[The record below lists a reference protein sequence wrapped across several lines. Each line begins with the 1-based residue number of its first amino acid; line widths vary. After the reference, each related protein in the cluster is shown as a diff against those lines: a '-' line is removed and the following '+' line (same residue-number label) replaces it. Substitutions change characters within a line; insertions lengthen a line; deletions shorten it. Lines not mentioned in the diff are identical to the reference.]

1 MTAAVPATETIVTP
15 AQSATVFK
23 QRLNIFLPCAIPL
36 RFILHFAWLTLADA
50 GPTAWTISCARRAGC
65 KFTLARH
72 RGQKE
77 ARMPSDPERRARGAQ
92 KIGEILGQTPDQV
105 ERSLGDV
112 APQLATY
119 VLETIYGDIY
129 QSPTLDSR
137 TRQIVTVAALATLG
151 TAAPQLRT
159 HIGGA
164 LRCGVTRE
172 ELVEIMM
179 QLVPYVGVAAAI
191 NGIAACREVFA
202 AADKK

>member
-1 MTAAVPATETIVTP
+1 MFSDLA
-15 AQSATVFK
+15 
-23 QRLNIFLPCAIPL
+23 L
-36 RFILHFAWLTLADA
+36 LTLANVR
-50 GPTAWTISCARRAGC
+50 PTAWTIGQIESKSTLMMRPAMDGNRAM
-65 KFTLARH
+65 
-72 RGQKE
+72 Q
-77 ARMPSDPERRARGAQ
+77 SDPQRRARGAH
-92 KIGEILGQTPDQV
+92 KLGEILGQTPDQV
-105 ERSLGDV
+105 DRSLGDV

-191 NGIAACREVFA
+191 NGVAACREVFA

>member
-1 MTAAVPATETIVTP
+1 M
-15 AQSATVFK
+15 QS
-23 QRLNIFLPCAIPL
+23 
-36 RFILHFAWLTLADA
+36 
-50 GPTAWTISCARRAGC
+50 
-65 KFTLARH
+65 
-72 RGQKE
+72 E
-77 ARMPSDPERRARGAQ
+77 PERRARGAK

-105 ERSLGDV
+105 ERSLGDI
-112 APQLATY
+112 APQLVTY
-119 VLETIYGDIY
+119 VLETIYGEIY
-129 QSPTLDSR
+129 QSPALDSR

-172 ELVEIMM
+172 ELVETMM

-191 NGIAACREVFA
+191 NGVAACRDVFA

>member
-1 MTAAVPATETIVTP
+1 MG
-15 AQSATVFK
+15 S
-23 QRLNIFLPCAIPL
+23 
-36 RFILHFAWLTLADA
+36 D
-50 GPTAWTISCARRAGC
+50 SSRRS
-65 KFTLARH
+65 L
-72 RGQKE
+72 
-77 ARMPSDPERRARGAQ
+77 GAE
-92 KIGEILGQTPDQV
+92 KIGEILGQTPEQV

-119 VLETIYGDIY
+119 VLETIYGEIY

-164 LRCGVTRE
+164 LRCGVTRD

-179 QLVPYVGVAAAI
+179 QLAPFAGVAAAI
-191 NGIAACREVFA
+191 NGVAACREVFA
-202 AADKK
+202 AADKS

>member
-1 MTAAVPATETIVTP
+1 M
-15 AQSATVFK
+15 Q
-23 QRLNIFLPCAIPL
+23 
-36 RFILHFAWLTLADA
+36 
-50 GPTAWTISCARRAGC
+50 
-65 KFTLARH
+65 
-72 RGQKE
+72 
-77 ARMPSDPERRARGAQ
+77 SDPQRRARGAQ
-92 KIGEILGQTPDQV
+92 KIGEILGQTAEQV

-129 QSPTLDSR
+129 QSETLDAR

-179 QLVPYVGVAAAI
+179 QLTPFVGVAAAI
-191 NGIAACREVFA
+191 NGVATCREVFA
-202 AADKK
+202 AADKT